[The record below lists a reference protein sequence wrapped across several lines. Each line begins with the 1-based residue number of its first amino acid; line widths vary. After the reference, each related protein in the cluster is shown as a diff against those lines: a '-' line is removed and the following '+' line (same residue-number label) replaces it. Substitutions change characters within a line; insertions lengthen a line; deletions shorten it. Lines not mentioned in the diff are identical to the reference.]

1 MSAPRTLA
9 PGWPAWLAFAS
20 SAAVLVAELAAPRLL
35 APSVGT
41 SVMAWAASITTFLGG
56 LALGSLWGGRL
67 ADRHGL
73 RPLLPLA
80 LGAGLLL
87 ALAPLLHAAL
97 QGPLAALAPS
107 PALAAL
113 LVTPACFLA
122 PAMLLGTLG
131 PLLTRE
137 ALRESTSPGRV
148 LGGLAAAG
156 SVGAGVGVFAGGYL
170 LLPRLEVG
178 TVLGVAGLL
187 CSLPALPLAWRARRA
202 AATAPRPA
210 QPVARHPT
218 PSQDTEASPAPGGG
232 LTSRRLAWL
241 AALSGFAFLSLEMA
255 AGRIAVLGLG
265 NSLYTWTA
273 VLGVMLVGSA
283 VGAALGGR
291 LADRLASQASPRQG
305 LAQGLAWCALGVG
318 MCLWTPLLMARVL
331 HPALPWGL
339 QCVLAAAVGFLPAA
353 LALGALGPPLT
364 RAALADPAHHGRV
377 VGRMQALGTLG
388 AVVGALATPLALL
401 PWLGS
406 TALVALLCFELSR
419 SSDRVAGRA
428 SLLALR
434 AVLVAVA
441 VLAMAPAGS
450 GSVLDTLAG
459 VGRLLRLRE
468 DTPDVHVR
476 ESAYYRIRVDPEPGR
491 WCWLA
496 TPPDVAALEADP
508 RLAGKVA
515 WSPERQRL
523 SWLGPPLAG
532 ADYAALVEHVAEPR
546 DQAAVAR
553 LALRTHHVVRQLG
566 LDKLTHG
573 FADLSDPTWLGY
585 DYEIVAAA
593 VWRQVAPARG
603 QRAFFVGGG
612 PYTFQ
617 RRVLALDPEAALV
630 TAEID
635 PAVTDTARTHLGLAD
650 SPRHVILHQ
659 DARLALP
666 ARPAGERYDVVF
678 GDAFNDF
685 SVPFHLTT
693 LEFARSVRE
702 RLAPGGAY
710 LVNVVDA
717 WRHGAFLA
725 AMHRTLSEAFP
736 HVHVLSL
743 GPRHDHQRETFLL
756 VASTADHPLE
766 RLVDDLERPL
776 PIIRYSPAELAAL
789 HARTQAPLLTD
800 ALAPVDVL
808 LAPLARD
815 AGSGA
820 P

>member
-1 MSAPRTLA
+1 MSTPRA
-9 PGWPAWLAFAS
+9 GARAWPALLAFTS

-56 LALGSLWGGRL
+56 LALGNLWGGRL

-97 QGPLAALAPS
+97 QGLLAALAPS
-107 PALAAL
+107 PAVAAL

-122 PAMLLGTLG
+122 PALLLGTLG

-137 ALRESTSPGRV
+137 ALRASPAPGRV
-148 LGGLAAAG
+148 LGLLAAAG

-170 LLPRLEVG
+170 LLPRLEVA
-178 TVLGVAGLL
+178 TVLQLAAALAA
-187 CSLPALPLAWRARRA
+187 LPALPLALRARA
-202 AATAPRPA
+202 A
-210 QPVARHPT
+210 T
-218 PSQDTEASPAPGGG
+218 PSQPSTPATTSAAAGAPASAGAGA
-232 LTSRRLAWL
+232 LTGQRLAWL
-241 AALSGFAFLSLEMA
+241 AALSGFVFLSLEMA

-291 LADRLASQASPRQG
+291 LADRLAGQASPRMG

-353 LALGALGPPLT
+353 LALGALGPALT

-388 AVVGALATPLALL
+388 AVLGALATPLALL
-401 PWLGS
+401 PWMGS

-496 TPPDVAALEADP
+496 TPPDVASLEADP

-523 SWLGPPLAG
+523 AWLGPPLAG

-593 VWRQVAPARG
+593 VWREVAPARG

-617 RRVLALDPEAALV
+617 RRVLALDPEAQLV
-630 TAEID
+630 TSEID
-635 PAVTDTARTHLGLAD
+635 PAVTDTARTHLGLPD

-666 ARPAGERYDVVF
+666 ARPADERYDVVF

-693 LEFARSVRE
+693 LEFARSVRA

-820 P
+820 R

>member
-1 MSAPRTLA
+1 MSTPRA
-9 PGWPAWLAFAS
+9 GARAWPALLAFTS

-56 LALGSLWGGRL
+56 LALGNLWGGRL

-97 QGPLAALAPS
+97 QGLLAALAPS
-107 PALAAL
+107 PAVAAL

-122 PAMLLGTLG
+122 PALLLGTLG

-137 ALRESTSPGRV
+137 ALRASPAPGRV
-148 LGGLAAAG
+148 LGLLAAAG

-170 LLPRLEVG
+170 LLPRLEVA
-178 TVLGVAGLL
+178 TVLQLAAALAA
-187 CSLPALPLAWRARRA
+187 LPALPLALRARA
-202 AATAPRPA
+202 A
-210 QPVARHPT
+210 T
-218 PSQDTEASPAPGGG
+218 PSQPSTPATTSAAAGAPAAAGAGA
-232 LTSRRLAWL
+232 LTGQRLAWL
-241 AALSGFAFLSLEMA
+241 AALSGFVFLSLEMA

-291 LADRLASQASPRQG
+291 LADRLAGQASPRMG

-353 LALGALGPPLT
+353 LALGALGPALT

-388 AVVGALATPLALL
+388 AVLGALATPLALL
-401 PWLGS
+401 PWMGS

-496 TPPDVAALEADP
+496 TPPDVASLEADP

-523 SWLGPPLAG
+523 AWLGPPLAG

-593 VWRQVAPARG
+593 VWREVAPARG

-617 RRVLALDPEAALV
+617 RRVLALDPEAQLV
-630 TAEID
+630 TSEID
-635 PAVTDTARTHLGLAD
+635 PAVTDTARTHLGLPD

-666 ARPAGERYDVVF
+666 ARPADERYDVVF

-693 LEFARSVRE
+693 LEFARSVRA

-820 P
+820 R

>member
-1 MSAPRTLA
+1 MSAPRPGARAAPALLA
-9 PGWPAWLAFAS
+9 CTS

-56 LALGSLWGGRL
+56 LALGNLWGGRL
-67 ADRHGL
+67 SDRHGL

-87 ALAPLLHAAL
+87 ALAPWLHAAL
-97 QGPLAALAPS
+97 QGLLAALAPS
-107 PALAAL
+107 PAVAAL

-122 PAMLLGTLG
+122 PAVLLGTLG

-137 ALRESTSPGRV
+137 ALRESPAPGRV
-148 LGGLAAAG
+148 LGLLAAAG
-156 SVGAGVGVFAGGYL
+156 SVGAGLGVFAGGYL
-170 LLPRLEVG
+170 LLPRLEVAS
-178 TVLGVAGLL
+178 VLHVAAAL
-187 CSLPALPLAWRARRA
+187 CVLPALPLALRARRA
-202 AATAPRPA
+202 TAGAQAPAAA
-210 QPVARHPT
+210 
-218 PSQDTEASPAPGGG
+218 PAPAPVPPAAAAPDARAEG
-232 LTSRRLAWL
+232 LPSGRRLAWL
-241 AALSGFAFLSLEMA
+241 AALSGFVFLSLEMT

-291 LADRLASQASPRQG
+291 MADRLAGQGAPRVA

-318 MCLWTPLLMARVL
+318 VCLWTPLLMPRVL

-353 LALGALGPPLT
+353 LALGALGPALT
-364 RAALADPAHHGRV
+364 RAALADPARHGRT

-388 AVVGALATPLALL
+388 AVLGALATPLALL
-401 PWLGS
+401 PWLGT
-406 TALVALLCFELSR
+406 TALLALLCFELAR
-419 SSDRVAGRA
+419 ACDRVAGRA

-441 VLAMAPAGS
+441 VLSMAPAGA
-450 GSVLDTLAG
+450 GGVLETLAG

-468 DTPDVHVR
+468 DAPDVHVR
-476 ESAYYRIRVDPEPGR
+476 ESAYYRIRVDAEHGR

-496 TPPDVAALEADP
+496 TPPDMAALEADP

-515 WSPERQRL
+515 WSPARQRL
-523 SWLGPPLAG
+523 AWLGPPLAG
-532 ADYAALVEHVAEPR
+532 ADYAALVEHVGDPR

-617 RRVLALDPEAALV
+617 RRVLALDPEAQLV
-630 TAEID
+630 TSEID
-635 PAVTDTARTHLGLAD
+635 PAVTDTARSHLALPD

-666 ARPAGERYDVVF
+666 ARPADERYDVVF

-693 LEFARSVRE
+693 QEFARSVRA

-717 WRHGAFLA
+717 FRHGAFLA
-725 AMHRTLSEAFP
+725 AMHRTLGATFP

-743 GPRHDHQRETFLL
+743 GPRHDEQRETFLL
-756 VASTADHPLE
+756 VASQAPLSLE

-776 PIIRYSPAELAAL
+776 PIVRYSPAELEAL